1 MDFGFYQS
9 VLTNQCEC
17 GVFFI
22 KYTKYPGYCWC
33 DLGLDKIY
41 LECHKDDC
49 TLDETYLNEVQKNF
63 DPAKKDDVIASLIS
77 HYGWGNGD
85 DLIKNLTTTLVNLL
99 VQYPGCVRLPNGQLS
114 GSCSTN
120 QYRTILSFSNGIMGY
135 RCNVAKPSEVL
146 PSETPLIK
154 TPPSENPPSEN
165 PPSENPPGKS
175 LTMK

>member
-1 MDFGFYQS
+1 MFHGFYQS

-17 GVFFI
+17 GVFFT
-22 KYTKYPGYCWC
+22 KYTNPGYCWC

-49 TLDETYLNEVQKNF
+49 TIDRTYLNEVQKNF

-85 DLIKNLTTTLVNLL
+85 DLIKNLTTTFVNLL
-99 VQYPGCVRLPNGQLS
+99 VQYPSCVPLSSNGLFS
-114 GSCSTN
+114 GSCSEN
-120 QYRTILSFSNGIMGY
+120 QYRTILSFSNGILGY
-135 RCNVAKPSEVL
+135 RCNVVRPSEAL
-146 PSETPLIK
+146 PSETPPIK
-154 TPPSENPPSEN
+154 TPPSEN